1 MIRNILRFGKK
12 FLLALLILGASI
24 TATHAETRGRQFVL
38 NGGVGVFVGTDGLD
52 AAFDV
57 GIEPEFFFTE
67 HTSLSFRFDITA
79 GGTDSVHFGA
89 RFRYYFNITPK
100 VDIFVGAG
108 AGGGTDFDGN
118 GFGDI
123 AIPVFGWQ
131 YSFGPHFK
139 LGSDVS
145 FDIIFNGNNAAFA
158 TRLLP
163 IVVKY
168 AF

>member
-1 MIRNILRFGKK
+1 MPSDCS
-12 FLLALLILGASI
+12 SI
-24 TATHAETRGRQFVL
+24 TAAHAETQARQFVL
-38 NGGVGVFVGTDGLD
+38 NAGAGVFVGTDGLD
-52 AAFDV
+52 AAFDFSL
-57 GIEPEFFFTE
+57 EPEFFFTE
-67 HTSLSFRFDITA
+67 HTSLAFRFDITA
-79 GGTDSVHFGA
+79 GGTDSVHFGG

-100 VDIFVGAG
+100 VDIYVGAG

-131 YSFGPHFK
+131 YSLGEHFK

-145 FDIIFNGNNAAFA
+145 FDLIFNSNDVAFA
-158 TRLLP
+158 TRLMPL
-163 IVVKY
+163 VAKW

>member
-1 MIRNILRFGKK
+1 MSQVLSTTKK
-12 FLLALLILGASI
+12 FLFAVLLLAASM
-24 TATHAETRGRQFVL
+24 TAAHAETRARQFVL

-52 AAFDV
+52 ASFDV
-57 GIEPEFFFTE
+57 GIEPEYFFTE

-79 GGTDSVHFGA
+79 GGVDSVHFGA

-108 AGGGTDFDGN
+108 AGGGSDFDGN

-131 YSFGPHFK
+131 YGIGEHFK

-145 FDIIFNGNNAAFA
+145 FDIIFDGDNAAFA

-163 IVVKY
+163 IVLKY

>member
-1 MIRNILRFGKK
+1 MSRSILLAAKK
-12 FLLALLILGASI
+12 FLLAVLVLGASM
-24 TATHAETRGRQFVL
+24 TAAHAETRGRQFVL
-38 NGGVGVFVGTDGLD
+38 NGGIGVFVGTDGLD
-52 AAFDV
+52 AAFDFA
-57 GIEPEFFFTE
+57 IEPEYFFSE

-79 GGTDSVHFGA
+79 GGTDSVHFGT

-108 AGGGTDFDGN
+108 AGGGVDFDGN

-131 YSFGPHFK
+131 YGIGEHFK

-145 FDIIFNGNNAAFA
+145 FDIIFDGDNAAFA

-163 IVVKY
+163 VVLKY

>member
-1 MIRNILRFGKK
+1 MTRNILRNGSK
-12 FLLALLILGASI
+12 FLFAILLLGASV
-24 TATHAETRGRQFVL
+24 TSAQAATQGRQFVL
-38 NGGVGVFVGTDGLD
+38 NGGVGVFVGTEGLD
-52 AAFDV
+52 AAFDIA
-57 GIEPEFFFTE
+57 IEPEYFFTE

-79 GGTDSVHFGA
+79 GGTDSVHFGG
-89 RFRYYFNITPK
+89 RFRYYFNVTPK

-108 AGGGTDFDGN
+108 AGGGSDFDGN

-131 YSFGPHFK
+131 YSLGEHFK

-145 FDIIFNGNNAAFA
+145 FDIIFNGDNAAFA

-163 IVVKY
+163 LVAKY